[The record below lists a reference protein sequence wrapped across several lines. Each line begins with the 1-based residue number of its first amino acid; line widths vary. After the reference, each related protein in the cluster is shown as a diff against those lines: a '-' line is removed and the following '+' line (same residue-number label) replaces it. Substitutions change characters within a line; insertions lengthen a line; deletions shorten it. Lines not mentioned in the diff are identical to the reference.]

1 MKPREVTVGRHT
13 KVLCLDEPGAG
24 GACHEYIVLDADG
37 KDGDANVKRDFA
49 SVHFQNGAI
58 KESGVN
64 GCMNE
69 DLLAIVLDR
78 LYGFQSGEF
87 KCRENSEAIIH
98 LEEALHWLKHRT
110 NERIT
115 RGVEG
120 ILVK

>member
-1 MKPREVTVGRHT
+1 MREITTGRYT

-24 GACHEYIVLDADG
+24 GACHHYLVVPIEGVIIA
-37 KDGDANVKRDFA
+37 GDEPARIR
-49 SVHFQNGAI
+49 FQNGAI

-120 ILVK
+120 TLVK

>member
-1 MKPREVTVGRHT
+1 MEPRELTIGTQRYT

-24 GACHEYIVLDADG
+24 GACHEYQVRPVDG
-37 KDGDANVKRDFA
+37 QNVTAFA
-49 SVHFQNGAI
+49 TVGFQNGGV

-78 LYGFQSGEF
+78 LYGFQSGDF
-87 KCRENSEAIIH
+87 YCRENVHAITK
-98 LEEALHWLKHRT
+98 LEEALHWLNHRT
-110 NERIT
+110 DERIN

-120 ILVK
+120 ALVK

>member
-1 MKPREVTVGRHT
+1 MREVTVGRHT

-24 GACHEYIVLDADG
+24 GACHEYIILPIVAQEAEG
-37 KDGDANVKRDFA
+37 SAVDFGTV
-49 SVHFQNGAI
+49 SFQNGAI

-64 GCMNE
+64 GCLNE

-98 LEEALHWLKHRT
+98 LEEVLHWLKHRT
-110 NERIT
+110 DERIK

-120 ILVK
+120 TLVK